1 MFLFWKMPL
10 YLVLDL
16 EDVYVPCSWSGRCLC
31 TLFLIWKMSILYLVF
46 FYLEDVHL
54 PCSWS
59 GRCLYYTLFLIWKS
73 LTKGIFM
80 AQSVLSMSVRSSMNS
95 CRWQNP
101 TQLQY
106 TTMLFVLFVER
117 ENFILKF
124 FLTLQIPVMYWM
136 LRYILTLQIPIKYLI
151 LRYFLTE
158 EAEHQQ
164 MLESVSNF
172 YYTLQNVWISGKNT
186 VFSDDFHRCKRF

>member
-1 MFLFWKMPL
+1 MIWKMSIYCTL
-10 YLVLDL
+10 FLIWNISKYLVFDL
-16 EDVYVPCSWSGRCLC
+16 EDVYIPCSWSGRCLC
-31 TLFLIWKMSILYLVF
+31 TLFLIWKMSMYLVLDLEDVYIIPCF

-106 TTMLFVLFVER
+106 STMLFVLFVER
-117 ENFILKF
+117 EI
-124 FLTLQIPVMYWM
+124 
-136 LRYILTLQIPIKYLI
+136 LI
-151 LRYFLTE
+151 L
-158 EAEHQQ
+158 
-164 MLESVSNF
+164 
-172 YYTLQNVWISGKNT
+172 
-186 VFSDDFHRCKRF
+186 

>member
-1 MFLFWKMPL
+1 MSMYLVLDLEDVYTLFLILKMSMYLVLDFKDVYLPCSWSGRCI

-16 EDVYVPCSWSGRCLC
+16 EDVYV
-31 TLFLIWKMSILYLVF
+31 
-46 FYLEDVHL
+46 

-136 LRYILTLQIPIKYLI
+136 LRYILTLQIPIMYLI

-172 YYTLQNVWISGKNT
+172 YYTLQNVWISGKS
-186 VFSDDFHRCKRF
+186 VSDFKSR